1 MASKRH
7 NPFRTPFPG
16 VSRDLFDGINDD
28 QILPEYSAI
37 LPNVFEL
44 RLRQFD
50 YLINGADN
58 LEVEFLINRRQAT
71 RFLRGDTKGT
81 IEISF

>member
-1 MASKRH
+1 M
-7 NPFRTPFPG
+7 
-16 VSRDLFDGINDD
+16 LFLKGYCELFEGMCTIP
-28 QILPEYSAI
+28 L
-37 LPNVFEL
+37 FEL